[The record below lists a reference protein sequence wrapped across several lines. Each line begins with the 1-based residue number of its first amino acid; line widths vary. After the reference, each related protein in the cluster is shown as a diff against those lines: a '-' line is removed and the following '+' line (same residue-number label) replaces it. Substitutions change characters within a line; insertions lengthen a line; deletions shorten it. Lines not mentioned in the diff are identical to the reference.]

1 MSKKMK
7 KAVAAL
13 REISPKLNDATNS
26 ANEVVEQVEK
36 FLNEECSIGLPCWVL
51 ADKIESDEG
60 PTTRHLWLGYDR
72 VDGKFRIA
80 VEQLVEHAGRQE
92 NLGPQPWA
100 SYPRDIKLTTLP
112 KLPKLLDA
120 IADEANRMAS
130 KNDVTVAAV
139 QEILGAMRGD
149 ADDAEDSEE
158 KTAAAAS

>member
-7 KAVAAL
+7 KALAAL
-13 REISPKLNDATNS
+13 REVSPKLNDATNA

-36 FLNEECSIGLPCWVL
+36 FLNDECSIGLPCWIL

-60 PTTRHLWLGYDR
+60 PTIRHLWLGYDR
-72 VDGKFRIA
+72 VEGKFRIA

-92 NLGPQPWA
+92 NLGPQPWS

-112 KLPKLLDA
+112 KLPKLLEA

-130 KNDVTVAAV
+130 KNDETVAAV
-139 QEILGAMRGD
+139 HEILGAMRGE
-149 ADDAEDSEE
+149 AEEAEE
-158 KTAAAAS
+158 TKASATPA